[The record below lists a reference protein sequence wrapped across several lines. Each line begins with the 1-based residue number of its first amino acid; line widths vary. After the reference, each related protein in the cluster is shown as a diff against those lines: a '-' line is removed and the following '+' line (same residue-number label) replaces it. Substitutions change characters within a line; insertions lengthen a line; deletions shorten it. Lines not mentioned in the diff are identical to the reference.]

1 MNIFGSPTFTLFH
14 VIISLIGIS
23 FGCLALAALIRNK
36 PISFLNHAF
45 LATTAITVVTGFLF
59 PFNGFDPAIGVG
71 IVSSIALLV
80 AGLALYA
87 GHWSGTSRRA
97 YAISA
102 TLALYLNV
110 FVAIVQSFQKFCFF
124 MVLVLANR
132 HSLSLRFK
140 GLHLFASLHSVI
152 LRPHVFTRGLHSNRL

>member
-110 FVAIVQSFQKFCFF
+110 FVAIVQSFQKVLFLHGAGPSQPSLAFFAVQGFTFICFVALGYF
-124 MVLVLANR
+124 ATT
-132 HSLSLRFK
+132 RF
-140 GLHLFASLHSVI
+140 HP
-152 LRPHVFTRGLHSNRL
+152 RPALK